1 VLTGY
6 VSALL
11 QMISMMTI
19 MSRVAERYVALLTV
33 PVAKLKQIL
42 ATLPFRGVLCAVP
55 MDFIFQVF
63 YIER

>member
-1 VLTGY
+1 
-6 VSALL
+6 
-11 QMISMMTI
+11 MISMTTI
-19 MSRVAERYVALLTV
+19 MSRIAERYVALLTV

-42 ATLPFRGVLCAVP
+42 ATLPFSGVLYAVP